1 MVPSDVCPTEDAV
14 KTFIEHLVD
23 PLLPAKSSVQDYP
36 SPSQQ
41 KLVARQVRSVVLLY
55 NYYQRKRHPQLEYL
69 PLNEFSKLVV
79 VLRPALLAYMQ
90 FMQNSHEEELTDVEK
105 QLSLTEKMIM
115 EACDV
120 SKSLDASKN
129 VPNIEGWPITKVAIL
144 LIDSKKEKCFLLFGS
159 ITSGVWSLVEKSLDT
174 SSQSSLISKGLDTS
188 SQSSLGSRGLVT
200 SNQSSEVTPGTK
212 QYKKKRVLKKSSKDE
227 LKVNEDV
234 FLQLGHSAIK
244 EATGINNTDIFLL
257 ESGTI
262 YSESKEKEASRFY
275 IMQCSKTI
283 NEEVFE
289 ILMTGKWISVVSG
302 IQGPLVTKS
311 SGSWMITPVMDYFHV
326 LPCYEIISK
335 WISRVTEKNIKV
347 DTPEV
352 TELYVNEDMFTAHDS
367 KPNNDNIDSPKQKEN
382 TGSCT
387 LALSDSIYEPMEMI
401 MNENSI
407 SKSKIKEKCQ
417 YIIDNTVQVDEDDLE
432 RNNPSVK
439 YNSNGSASTV
449 KALNVDSTNMLVT
462 EGGTSNLASL
472 HNNYAN
478 RPVDGRIQI
487 ANHSESDQEEL
498 KVLSD
503 SKKILT
509 QTALAS
515 LIRRRNELQ
524 CPASIAISTMLV
536 LLKFKDYIATV
547 LIVKKFYICIY
558 LRFSYSI
565 QALQQRKI
573 EDEIACPAFFFSG
586 IFSMTP
592 YPCGDSHGLSSPNCY
607 FCYCYISIYQTLE
620 LKIESIIEGCNGTW
634 LSNQE
639 RVFGQ
644 QIQPLKRKKLSEA
657 VFITQSSCQEL
668 DDICRTNNW
677 VLPTYHLS
685 QSEGG
690 FKANV
695 TVKGVEFQCSFEGKM
710 GSSPSEARESAAV
723 QMLTNLRS
731 IAKLEE

>member
-23 PLLPAKSSVQDYP
+23 PLLPAKSSVQDSP

-55 NYYQRKRHPQLEYL
+55 NYYQRKRHPELEYL

-188 SQSSLGSRGLVT
+188 SQSSLGSKGLVT

-289 ILMTGKWISVVSG
+289 VPLQDLIKSL
-302 IQGPLVTKS
+302 QGPLVTKS

-335 WISRVTEKNIKV
+335 WISREAFSNTLQDTRVTEKNIKV

-387 LALSDSIYEPMEMI
+387 LALSDSIYEPMAMI

-407 SKSKIKEKCQ
+407 LKSKIKEKCQ
-417 YIIDNTVQVDEDDLE
+417 YIIDNAVQVDEDLE

-472 HNNYAN
+472 HNSYTN

-515 LIRRRNELQ
+515 LIRRRNEL
-524 CPASIAISTMLV
+524 
-536 LLKFKDYIATV
+536 
-547 LIVKKFYICIY
+547 
-558 LRFSYSI
+558 
-565 QALQQRKI
+565 ALQQRKI
-573 EDEIACPAFFFSG
+573 EDEIAVCDAN
-586 IFSMTP
+586 IEKM
-592 YPCGDSHGLSSPNCY
+592 LSDGEDN
-607 FCYCYISIYQTLE
+607 FR

-639 RVFGQ
+639 RAFGQ

>member
-1 MVPSDVCPTEDAV
+1 MVPSDVCPTEDAI
-14 KTFIEHLVD
+14 KIFIEHLVD

-79 VLRPALLAYMQ
+79 VLRPALLAHMQ
-90 FMQNSHEEELTDVEK
+90 FMQNSHEEELTNVEK

-188 SQSSLGSRGLVT
+188 CQSSLGLKGLVT

-234 FLQLGHSAIK
+234 FLQVGYSAIK

-257 ESGTI
+257 ESGTM

-275 IMQCSKTI
+275 IMQCSETI

-289 ILMTGKWISVVSG
+289 VPIQDLIKSL
-302 IQGPLVTKS
+302 QGPLVTKS

-326 LPCYEIISK
+326 LPCYEVISK
-335 WISRVTEKNIKV
+335 WISREAFSNTLQDTRVTEKNIKV

-352 TELYVNEDMFTAHDS
+352 TEFYVNEDMFTAHDS

-387 LALSDSIYEPMEMI
+387 LALSDSIYEPMEMT

-407 SKSKIKEKCQ
+407 LKSKIKEKYQ
-417 YIIDNTVQVDEDDLE
+417 YIIDNTVQVDEDLE
-432 RNNPSVK
+432 RNNPCVK
-439 YNSNGSASTV
+439 YNFNGPASTV

-472 HNNYAN
+472 HNSYAN
-478 RPVDGRIQI
+478 RPNISPEKGTVDGRILI
-487 ANHSESDQEEL
+487 SNHSASDQEEL

-509 QTALAS
+509 QTALAT
-515 LIRRRNELQ
+515 LIRRRNEL
-524 CPASIAISTMLV
+524 
-536 LLKFKDYIATV
+536 
-547 LIVKKFYICIY
+547 
-558 LRFSYSI
+558 
-565 QALQQRKI
+565 ALQQRKI
-573 EDEIACPAFFFSG
+573 EDEIAVCDG
-586 IFSMTP
+586 NIQKI
-592 YPCGDSHGLSSPNCY
+592 LSDGEDN
-607 FCYCYISIYQTLE
+607 FR

-634 LSNQE
+634 LWNQE
-639 RVFGQ
+639 RVCGQ
-644 QIQPLKRKKLSEA
+644 QIPPLKRKKLSEA
-657 VFITQSSCQEL
+657 VFITQSSCQQEL

-723 QMLTNLRS
+723 QMITNLRS

>member
-1 MVPSDVCPTEDAV
+1 MVPSDVCPTEDAI
-14 KTFIEHLVD
+14 KIFIEHLVD

-90 FMQNSHEEELTDVEK
+90 FMQNSHEEELTNVEK

-174 SSQSSLISKGLDTS
+174 SSQSSLISKDLDTS
-188 SQSSLGSRGLVT
+188 CQSSLGLKGMVT

-234 FLQLGHSAIK
+234 FLQVGYSAIK

-257 ESGTI
+257 ESGTM

-275 IMQCSKTI
+275 IMQCSETI

-289 ILMTGKWISVVSG
+289 VPIQDLIKSL
-302 IQGPLVTKS
+302 QGPLVTKS

-335 WISRVTEKNIKV
+335 WISREAFSNTLQDTRVTEKNIKV

-352 TELYVNEDMFTAHDS
+352 TEFYVNEDMFTAHDS

-387 LALSDSIYEPMEMI
+387 LALSDSIYEPMEMT

-407 SKSKIKEKCQ
+407 LKSKIKEKYQ
-417 YIIDNTVQVDEDDLE
+417 YIIDNTVQVDEDLE
-432 RNNPSVK
+432 RNNPCVK
-439 YNSNGSASTV
+439 YNFNGPASTV

-472 HNNYAN
+472 HNSYAN
-478 RPVDGRIQI
+478 RPNISPEKGTVDGRILI
-487 ANHSESDQEEL
+487 SNHSASDQEEL

-509 QTALAS
+509 QTALAT
-515 LIRRRNELQ
+515 LIRRRNEL
-524 CPASIAISTMLV
+524 
-536 LLKFKDYIATV
+536 
-547 LIVKKFYICIY
+547 
-558 LRFSYSI
+558 
-565 QALQQRKI
+565 ALQQRKI
-573 EDEIACPAFFFSG
+573 EDEIAVCDG
-586 IFSMTP
+586 NIQKI
-592 YPCGDSHGLSSPNCY
+592 LSDGEDN
-607 FCYCYISIYQTLE
+607 FR

-634 LSNQE
+634 LWNQE
-639 RVFGQ
+639 RVCGQ
-644 QIQPLKRKKLSEA
+644 QIPPLKRKKLSEA

-723 QMLTNLRS
+723 QMITNLRS